1 MGISVPDAR
10 VVSRGGRKP
19 PITLSPSV
27 TAPGETA
34 DMNTSDNSPEYY
46 RMRETQEREM
56 ADKAANE
63 EARAVH
69 QALADRYREMAEE
82 AEAQGS

>member
-1 MGISVPDAR
+1 
-10 VVSRGGRKP
+10 
-19 PITLSPSV
+19 
-27 TAPGETA
+27 
-34 DMNTSDNSPEYY
+34 MNTSDNSPEYY

-56 ADKAANE
+56 ADKAINE